1 MIFCEK
7 CFSDKVI
14 SDIIKFL
21 PKTVSGDCSICNHK
35 DVHLYDTETMNDLTP
50 YFEGLLSIYS
60 SAKKLDNNNLI
71 DIEKITLVDD
81 LKRRWKIF
89 DNDLSKGAILEILKN
104 IVPELYKNEPSLFE
118 DNVIIP
124 ELYDSE
130 YLEEHSLLKN
140 KQWQDFVNEIKT
152 KNRFH
157 SKLINFEILRKYCTF
172 IRKSYKKGKLFY
184 RARNSSKNG
193 YPCDQMSA
201 PKPEEST
208 DGRANAKGIR
218 CLYLGSDTD
227 TTLHEIRASIFD
239 YVCVGKFRLLQDI
252 TVVDLTAITKI
263 SPFIEELDCLD
274 HAINQQYL
282 ERLDFEMSKPLRKN
296 DSTLEYVATQY
307 IVDFIKSIQHN
318 GLNEYDGIVYRST
331 TNPEGYNLAIF
342 NPDIFECISTEVY
355 EITSVDY
362 KSKRVES

>member
-7 CFSDKVI
+7 CFNDKVI
-14 SDIIKFL
+14 ADIIKSL
-21 PKTVSGDCSICNHK
+21 PDTVVGDCSICNHK
-35 DVHLYDTETMNDLTP
+35 DVYLYDTEKMNDLTP
-50 YFEGLLSIYS
+50 YFEDLLNIYS
-60 SAKKLDNNNLI
+60 TKILDNTLSDSAERIDLI
-71 DIEKITLVDD
+71 DD
-81 LKRRWKIF
+81 LKQRWKIF
-89 DNDLSKGAILEILKN
+89 SSNLDKKVILEILKN

-118 DNVIIP
+118 DKVIIP
-124 ELYDSE
+124 ELYDST
-130 YLEEHSLLKN
+130 YLKKHSLLKN
-140 KQWQDFVNEIKT
+140 KQWEDFVNEIKT

-172 IRKSYKKGKLFY
+172 IRKSYKTGALFY
-184 RARNSSKNG
+184 RARNSNKNG

-201 PKPEEST
+201 PKPEYST

-218 CLYLGSDTD
+218 CLYLASDPD
-227 TTLHEIRASIFD
+227 TTLHEIRANIFD
-239 YVCVGKFRLLQDI
+239 YVCVGEFRLLQDI
-252 TVVDLTAITKI
+252 TVIDLTAITQI

-307 IVDFIKSIQHN
+307 IVDFIKSIEHN

-355 EITSVDY
+355 EITSIDY
-362 KSKRVES
+362 KRKKVNS